1 MALHCNNL
9 MNLQWKARAR
19 MTLILK
25 MAIGIEKSRRGPT
38 MCYKVHGRSAEER
51 LEITVNEHG
60 QPIGP
65 DDATCNEFISFLG
78 TIARK
83 AHILPLT
90 ERCKKNKANRQ
101 VGKEKNFM
109 HTSGPRSFARVRY
122 KWKKDRK
129 TTQDPSPIQMLIA
142 TRKEKLI
149 KRKPGDLRDK
159 MISELQELDSEKDVD
174 TVISNIVG
182 SDNKKKCRFNH
193 HGRGVSSTQLKQ
205 KDIMKKVE
213 EKHAKEVEA
222 IQKDYED
229 KRQQD
234 RRDIA
239 NDLRSFFFQ
248 FQQQNPH
255 MLSI

>member
-1 MALHCNNL
+1 MAHHFNNL
-9 MNLQWKARAR
+9 TSLQWKARAR
-19 MTLILK
+19 MTLILN
-25 MAIGIEKSRRGPT
+25 MAI
-38 MCYKVHGRSAEER
+38 HGRSEEEC

-83 AHILPLT
+83 AHIVPLT

-142 TRKEKLI
+142 PRKEKLT

-159 MISELQELDSEKDVD
+159 LISELQELDSEKDVD
-174 TVISNIVG
+174 TVILNIIG
-182 SDNKKKCRFNH
+182 SDNKKKCRLNL
-193 HGRGVSSTQLKQ
+193 HGRG
-205 KDIMKKVE
+205 KVE
-213 EKHAKEVEA
+213 EKQAKEVEA

-234 RRDIA
+234 RSMFGSLLLDGQPEK
-239 NDLRSFFFQ
+239 DT
-248 FQQQNPH
+248 NPVGLLQLH
-255 MLSI
+255 SSSSTSKEMNNNVEGEEEEEEDDDNN